1 MGIVK
6 PPVLPRVEPQQLCN
20 FLVLITFGV
29 GALTG
34 KSAETAA
41 DTTRANTLA
50 ESVAV
55 IAADLLLL
63 GLSVNTLGKGYKYV
77 DQGLIYIVGQNVR

>member
-6 PPVLPRVEPQQLCN
+6 PHVLPRVELQQLCN
-20 FLVLITFGV
+20 LLVLITFRV
-29 GALTG
+29 EALTRKG
-34 KSAETAA
+34 AETAA
-41 DTTRANTLA
+41 DATRANTLA